1 MVTNITV
8 LAECPPQILTSR
20 PQDETPPS
28 MTPLD
33 ILVVDD
39 DSLVLSSTSMM
50 VEELGHRSVCALSAA
65 EAMVLVEKQA
75 FDLVITDFAMP
86 GMTGAQLI
94 LALAVSHPDLRCMLA
109 TGYAV
114 LPPGMPKGLVRLD
127 KPFNE
132 DRLKASIELAMR
144 GGGKQDR
151 A

>member
-1 MVTNITV
+1 
-8 LAECPPQILTSR
+8 
-20 PQDETPPS
+20 

-39 DSLVLSSTSMM
+39 DSLVLASTSMM
-50 VEELGHRSVCALSAA
+50 IEELGHRATCALSAA
-65 EAMVLVEKQA
+65 EAISLVEQQS

-86 GMTGAQLI
+86 DMTGAQLI
-94 LALAVSHPDLRCMLA
+94 LALATSHPGLRCMLA

-114 LPPGMPKGLVRLD
+114 LPPGMPKDLVRLD

-144 GGGKQDR
+144 GSGGKDG